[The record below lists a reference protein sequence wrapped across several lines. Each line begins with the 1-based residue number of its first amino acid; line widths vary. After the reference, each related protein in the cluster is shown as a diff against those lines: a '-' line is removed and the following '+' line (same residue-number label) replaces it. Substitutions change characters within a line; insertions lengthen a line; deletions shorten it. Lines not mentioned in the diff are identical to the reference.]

1 MSMTL
6 KKAITLAMD
15 GKAVLFLGSGF
26 SFGAKNCQNR
36 TPWTGKALADHIAD
50 LCGFPGEPMPL
61 EMAAQE
67 YIRQKGDDA
76 LIELLHE
83 EYDLSS
89 VSSSHCTIMSLPYIR
104 VYTTNYDRCAE
115 IAYQNAFPDKPAMVT
130 ATLSD
135 TPVHSI
141 NSPTCVHLNG
151 SINRLSEDTLCNEFR
166 LTEQSYVSDTLE
178 NKP

>member
-67 YIRQKGDDA
+67 YI
-76 LIELLHE
+76 
-83 EYDLSS
+83 
-89 VSSSHCTIMSLPYIR
+89 
-104 VYTTNYDRCAE
+104 
-115 IAYQNAFPDKPAMVT
+115 
-130 ATLSD
+130 
-135 TPVHSI
+135 
-141 NSPTCVHLNG
+141 HL
-151 SINRLSEDTLCNEFR
+151 
-166 LTEQSYVSDTLE
+166 
-178 NKP
+178 

>member
-115 IAYQNAFPDKPAMVT
+115 SHIKMHFPINQQWLRLLLVIL
-130 ATLSD
+130 LSIQ
-135 TPVHSI
+135 SI
-141 NSPTCVHLNG
+141 LQLA
-151 SINRLSEDTLCNEFR
+151 SI
-166 LTEQSYVSDTLE
+166 
-178 NKP
+178 

>member
-89 VSSSHCTIMSLPYIR
+89 VSSGKKFKNIIS
-104 VYTTNYDRCAE
+104 A
-115 IAYQNAFPDKPAMVT
+115 K
-130 ATLSD
+130 LSD
-135 TPVHSI
+135 NSFASFSI
-141 NSPTCVHLNG
+141 
-151 SINRLSEDTLCNEFR
+151 SIL
-166 LTEQSYVSDTLE
+166 
-178 NKP
+178 